1 MILHDRKLI
10 YIHVPKTGGRS
21 VESAFSFEIQ
31 PRMPIDDPFGIHTV
45 DKETEKHL
53 PAALLRRSFPD
64 AFSEYFKV
72 GYVRNSWDLILSA
85 YLWLKSGCNLRR
97 DFKEWIMGD
106 FVDTPVRERNIF
118 IKPCQLDWLT
128 DEEGNI
134 IVDLVGRFE
143 NLTESFQKVCE
154 RIGASDVVLPHLNQT
169 EHGHYS
175 RYYDTQTQKRIATLY
190 RKDID
195 YFGFEFESR

>member
-1 MILHDRKLI
+1 MDH
-10 YIHVPKTGGRS
+10 GG
-21 VESAFSFEIQ
+21 FC
-31 PRMPIDDPFGIHTV
+31 H
-45 DKETEKHL
+45 
-53 PAALLRRSFPD
+53 
-64 AFSEYFKV
+64 
-72 GYVRNSWDLILSA
+72 
-85 YLWLKSGCNLRR
+85 
-97 DFKEWIMGD
+97 
-106 FVDTPVRERNIF
+106 PVRERNIF

-128 DEEGNI
+128 GGNCRRGAI
-134 IVDLVGRFE
+134 RM
-143 NLTESFQKVCE
+143 TESFQKVCE